1 MSFYD
6 RYEACCKRANVDVSS
21 PATTAQFE
29 CSKGS
34 PTNWKKNGTIANG
47 VTLKKMA
54 LFFDVSADYLLE
66 LIDEPRPLKAESKLT
81 ANEGQ
86 VLLMLRELNAEGQ
99 EAAIAMLSGL
109 MAQDIYKKYPA
120 DAMDQKKQA

>member
-1 MSFYD
+1 MTFFEK
-6 RYEACCKRANVDVSS
+6 YEALCKSQNIKPSGKEAEQRIGISKGVSS
-21 PATTAQFE
+21 A
-29 CSKGS
+29 
-34 PTNWKKNGTIANG
+34 WKDNGNLPSGKHTVA
-47 VTLKKMA
+47 VAK
-54 LFFDVSADYLLE
+54 FFDVSADYLLGIIE
-66 LIDEPRPLKAESKLT
+66 EPHPLNVDSKLT
-81 ANEGQ
+81 PNEGQ

>member
-6 RYEACCKRANVDVSS
+6 RYEACCRARRIK
-21 PATTAQFE
+21 P
-29 CSKGS
+29 CSKETAEKVGCS
-34 PTNWKKNGTIANG
+34 RSNLSNCAQNDRAPKGDIVAG
-47 VTLKKMA
+47 AARML
-54 LFFDVSADYLLE
+54 DVSADYLLG
-66 LIDEPRPLKAESKLT
+66 LIDEPHPIRAENKLT

-120 DAMDQKKQA
+120 DTMDQKKQA

>member
-6 RYEACCKRANVDVSS
+6 RYEACCKRANMDPVSES
-21 PATTAQFE
+21 TAKLLG
-29 CSKGS
+29 CSRALVS
-34 PTNWKKNGTIANG
+34 TWKKKSTTPNGETVANAARM
-47 VTLKKMA
+47 L
-54 LFFDVSADYLLE
+54 DESADYLLGIIE
-66 LIDEPRPLKAESKLT
+66 EPHPIKVESKLT